1 MEAGDVICNHGTS
14 KSFVGSSASFE
25 SIIDSIQTVAP
36 RHSCVIILGETG
48 AGKEMV
54 ARQIHAHSERAG
66 GPFVPVDCSALS
78 GAILESQ
85 LFGHVKGSFTGA
97 VRDTLGF
104 FRAAEGGTLF
114 LDEIGEIEPDLQ
126 AKLLRVLQESCVTP
140 VGATESVPVNVRVLC
155 ATNRDLKEMVREG
168 TFRADLYFRLN
179 VFKIEIPPLRERKN
193 DILMLGRHF
202 LRQQARLYDEP
213 VKELSPETIRILMN
227 YDWPGNVRE
236 LANVMEHVHIAT
248 EEPVIEPH
256 VLPSD
261 VLNRDLELPLEDAS
275 FMSFED
281 LQKRLVIRA
290 LSKTNGRKMAAA
302 RLLKIDHRKLDR
314 LVEQFHLEPTWR

>member
-1 MEAGDVICNHGTS
+1 MVEVRVTKNLVGQSQPFEAIM
-14 KSFVGSSASFE
+14 GSIE
-25 SIIDSIQTVAP
+25 TVAP
-36 RHSCVIILGETG
+36 RHSSVVILGETG

-54 ARQIHAHSERAG
+54 ARQIHARSDRAG
-66 GPFVPVDCSALS
+66 NPFVPVDCSALS
-78 GAILESQ
+78 GSIFESQ

-104 FRAAEGGTLF
+104 FRAADGGTLF

-126 AKLLRVLQESCVTP
+126 AKLLRVLQESRVTP

-155 ATNRDLKEMVREG
+155 ATNRDLKQMVREG

-193 DILMLGRHF
+193 DILILADHF
-202 LRQQARLYDEP
+202 LRQQATLYDEP
-213 VKELSPETIRILMN
+213 AKQLAPETSRILLD
-227 YDWPGNVRE
+227 YDWPGNIRE
-236 LANVMEHVHIAT
+236 LANVMEHIHIAS
-248 EEPVIEPH
+248 EQIEIQPH
-256 VLPSD
+256 VLPTD
-261 VLNRDLELPLEDAS
+261 VLNRDLELPLEDES

-281 LQKRLVIRA
+281 LQKRLVVRA
-290 LSKTNGRKMAAA
+290 MEKTRGRKMAAA

-314 LVEQFHLEPTWR
+314 LVDEFGLQPTWR